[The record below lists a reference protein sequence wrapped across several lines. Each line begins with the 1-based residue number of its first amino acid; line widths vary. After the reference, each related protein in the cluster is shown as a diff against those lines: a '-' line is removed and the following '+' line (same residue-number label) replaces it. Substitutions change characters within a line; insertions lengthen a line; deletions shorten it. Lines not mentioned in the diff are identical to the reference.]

1 MSKLSLD
8 VLFQGNDKLSATLE
22 KMSGNARKLEGNLGD
37 LKGKIAQLSGLK
49 VRLDGLE
56 KTKKETAEA
65 ATKLTAYKK
74 IIKDLQAQMD
84 AGNTDK
90 GIAKRLKDAEKEAAK
105 LQNTVNKG
113 RAKISG
119 LASSL
124 ESAGYKGQSFA
135 KSQDQIE
142 KELNQATAAMEK
154 QQKRLKS
161 LSDTQESMDK
171 MTAVRDKAAGVA
183 VGAGAVMAGLGTA
196 VKTYADSEN
205 AEMELKVSMM
215 TNRGEVAKEYNDLI
229 ALATKLGTKLPGTTA
244 DFHNMMAT
252 LVQQGINAKAIL
264 GGVGEATGYL
274 AVQMK
279 LPFAE
284 AAEFAAKLQDA
295 TKTTEK
301 DMLSLMDV
309 IQRSYYLGV
318 DKTNMLSG
326 FSKLA
331 AGMKTVR
338 MEGLEGAKA
347 LAPLLIM
354 ADQASMSGEAAGN
367 AYSKIFKSMMDT
379 GAINKALKDSGTG
392 IQMDFTDGKGEF
404 GGLDK
409 MFAQLEKLKGLSTEE
424 RLPILSD
431 MFGNDSETIQALNLL
446 IDKGKAGYA
455 ETIAKMESQA
465 DLQTRVNAQLGTL
478 TNVWDTAKAGAESI
492 WGKVGEALAP
502 TLKDLSSWI
511 SSVTEKISAWISE
524 NPTLFAAITK
534 IVAGIAAFV
543 AIAATAV
550 VALTS
555 ILLPMAAL
563 KMSILS
569 LSGSFGFIGKGLEA
583 FGKFKTVFG
592 FAKTAIFGVGKAFLM
607 LGKFMLANPI
617 IAIITAI
624 AVAAYLIYANWD
636 KIKPYLMAFWDG
648 IKAKWTQFTTWVGG
662 IWDGIKQK
670 ASAIW
675 DGISQ
680 SASSAWDG
688 VKIIVSG
695 AIDGV
700 VNTFKNIISTIDG
713 IFANNPILNFI
724 FPIIGIPRMIIA
736 NWGGI
741 SAFFSTLWGNI
752 STVISGAWQSITA
765 TISTHWQ
772 VIKTLIAGFVAGI
785 WADIVAKFNAMVA
798 SIAGAWTNISMMALN
813 AWTMIRS
820 YVITGASTIWSAIV
834 ARFNAVVA
842 FISGIWARI
851 KSIISNAWNGL
862 VAIFRGS
869 AILNAIRSAFN
880 AAIGYLSGLG
890 ARMRSIGA
898 NIIDGLIG
906 GINSGFERLKGVW
919 ETVNSYMPSFSRKS
933 MDIHSPSRVMRKIG
947 GHIMDGMTVGIA
959 RRFEPLK
966 KTYGGVMDYLSHPN
980 IATPAIKMAQTVGK
994 SLGSDNVA
1002 GDLVRMVAPKLSA
1015 NPLVGMA
1022 LDHLPKLMSRNNAQM
1037 PKPAH
1042 VTPIKSANAVMAGAG
1057 ASSAG
1062 VSHTSASNITINIHA
1077 TSGMDTHALAR
1088 QVRAELERYEQAK
1101 AAKHRA
1107 RLTD

>member
-22 KMSGNARKLEGNLGD
+22 KMSGNARKLESNLGD
-37 LKGKIAQLSGLK
+37 LKGKITQLSGLK
-49 VRLDGLE
+49 VRLEGLG

-65 ATKLTAYKK
+65 ATKLAAYKK

-84 AGNTDK
+84 AGNADK
-90 GIAKRLKDAEKEAAK
+90 GIVKRLRDAEKEAAK

-135 KSQDQIE
+135 KAQDQIE

-171 MTAVRDKAAGVA
+171 MSAARDKAAGVA
-183 VGAGAVMAGLGTA
+183 VGAGAVVAGLGTA

-215 TNRGEVAKEYNDLI
+215 TNKGEVAKEYNDLI

-326 FSKLA
+326 FSKMA

-367 AYSKIFKSMMDT
+367 AYSKIFKAMMDT

-502 TLKDLSSWI
+502 TLKDLSLWI
-511 SSVTEKISAWISE
+511 SSVTEKISTWISQ
-524 NPTLFAAITK
+524 NPTLFATIIK
-534 IVAGIAAFV
+534 IVAGISAVV
-543 AIAATAV
+543 AIAAMAV

-555 ILLPMAAL
+555 VLLPMAAL

-569 LSGSFGFIGKGLEA
+569 LSGSFGFIGKGLGV
-583 FGKFKTVFG
+583 FGKFKTVLG
-592 FAKTAIFGVGKAFLM
+592 FAKTAIFGVGKAFVT

-670 ASAIW
+670 AS
-675 DGISQ
+675 
-680 SASSAWDG
+680 SAWDG
-688 VKIIVSG
+688 VKNIISG

-700 VNTFKNIISTIDG
+700 VGTFKNIISTIDG

-741 SAFFSTLWGNI
+741 SAFFGTLWGNI
-752 STVISGAWQSITA
+752 STAISGAWQSITS
-765 TISTHWQ
+765 TISVYWSA
-772 VIKTLIAGFVAGI
+772 IKMLIGAYATGI
-785 WADIVAKFNAMVA
+785 WADIVVRFNAVLAFFTGLWANISAMVG
-798 SIAGAWTNISMMALN
+798 GAWMM
-813 AWTMIRS
+813 IKS
-820 YVITGASTIWSAIV
+820 YVVMEVSAIWSTIV
-834 ARFNAVVA
+834 ARFNAVAA

-851 KSIISNAWNGL
+851 KSIISNAWNSL

-869 AILNAIRSAFN
+869 AILNAIQSAFN
-880 AAIGYLSGLG
+880 AVIGYLSGLG
-890 ARMRSIGA
+890 AKMRGIGT

-906 GINSGFERLKGVW
+906 GIKAGFERLKGVW
-919 ETVNSYMPSFSRKS
+919 QTVNSYMPSFSRKS
-933 MDIHSPSRVMRKIG
+933 MDIHSPSRVMRRIG
-947 GHIMDGMTVGIA
+947 GHIIDGMTVGIS

-966 KTYGGVMDYLSHPN
+966 KTYGGVMDYLSRPN
-980 IATPAIKMAQTVGK
+980 ITTPVTKMAQTVGK
-994 SLGSDNVA
+994 SLGSDNVT

-1015 NPLVGMA
+1015 NPLVGML
-1022 LDHLPKLMSRNNAQM
+1022 LDHLPKLMSRNTAQM

-1042 VTPIKSANAVMAGAG
+1042 VTPIKSANAVTTGSGTSAVGA
-1057 ASSAG
+1057 
-1062 VSHTSASNITINIHA
+1062 SHTSTSNITINIHA
-1077 TSGMDTHALAR
+1077 TPGMDTHALAR